1 MKANRS
7 ERGFTLI
14 ELAVVVVIV
23 GVLAVLAVVGYR
35 KMIDSSRVT
44 EGSHMVQAI
53 RVAQETYHSET
64 GRYYNA
70 GWSKLCPHN
79 VAVSAPPTKTKMNWA
94 PTCSSDGGTST
105 WAPLPV
111 HTDGPVMFGY
121 VTQAGTINNAGSA
134 TPALP
139 TTLAGATIAPGTLP
153 NNADYYV
160 VGAAADVDGD
170 GSSGRN
176 TVIIGSSFSNELLTY
191 NDGQ

>member
-1 MKANRS
+1 MKTKRS

-70 GWSKLCPHN
+70 GWTNLCPHS
-79 VAVSAPPTKTKMNWA
+79 VAVGSPPSKTKMNWT
-94 PTCSSDGGTST
+94 PTCNGGTAS

-121 VTQAGTINNAGSA
+121 VTQAGTVNNSGSA
-134 TPALP
+134 SPALP
-139 TTLAGATIAPGTLP
+139 SSLAGATIAAGTVP
-153 NNADYYV
+153 NNVDYYV

-170 GSSGRN
+170 GSGGRN

>member
-1 MKANRS
+1 MKTKRS

-70 GWSKLCPHN
+70 GWAKLCPHN
-79 VAVSAPPTKTKMNWA
+79 VAVGAPPSKTKMNWT
-94 PTCSSDGGTST
+94 PGCNGGTAT

-111 HTDGPVMFGY
+111 HTDGPVLFGY
-121 VTQAGTINNAGSA
+121 VTQGGTVDNAGTA

-139 TTLAGATIAPGTLP
+139 TALAGATIAAGTVP
-153 NNADYYV
+153 NNVDYYV

-170 GSSGRN
+170 GSAGKN
-176 TVIIGSSFSNELLTY
+176 TVIVGSSFSNELLTY